1 MKIIITAT
9 NGFMGKAL
17 VNYFKKEHQVIALQR
32 NTQAN
37 ETNVKYFIW
46 DGKTIGTWAQEFEG
60 ADVVINLAGKS
71 VDCRYNEKNKAEIF
85 SSRLESTAII
95 GKAIEK
101 CAVNPKIWINAA
113 SATIYQHSFVP
124 MTEKDGIIGSGFSV
138 EVCKAWE
145 KAFNDFNHLNIR
157 QIALRTAIVLGSD
170 GGVMVPFKNLSKF
183 GLGGKMGDGK
193 QMFSWIHILDICR
206 AIEFFI
212 QHENTQGVYNLAAPN
227 PISNK
232 EFMQALRKQ
241 YKRPFGITLPKFLL
255 EIGARIIQTETELIL
270 KSRYVIPERLLE
282 AGFEFEYNTISKALK
297 EIN

>member
-17 VNYFKKEHQVIALQR
+17 VSYFKKEHQIIALQR
-32 NTQAN
+32 KTQAN
-37 ETNVKYFIW
+37 ETNVNYCVW
-46 DGKTIGTWAQEFEG
+46 DGKTLGTWADEFEG

-95 GKAIEK
+95 GKAIEQ
-101 CAVNPKIWINAA
+101 CAVKPKLWINAA

-124 MTEKDGIIGSGFSV
+124 MTEKNGIIGSGFSV

-145 KAFNDFNHLNIR
+145 KAFNAFNHLNIR
-157 QIALRTAIVLGSD
+157 QITLRTAIVLGSD
-170 GGVMVPFKNLSKF
+170 GGVMTPFKNLTKF
-183 GLGGKMGDGK
+183 GLGGKMGNGK
-193 QMFSWIHILDICR
+193 QMFSWIHILDVCR
-206 AIEFFI
+206 AIEFFM

-227 PISNK
+227 PVTNTN
-232 EFMQALRKQ
+232 FMLALRKR
-241 YKRPFGITLPKFLL
+241 YKRPFGLPMPNFLL
-255 EIGARIIQTETELIL
+255 EIGARMIQTETELIL

-282 AGFEFEYNTISKALK
+282 AGFEFEYG
-297 EIN
+297 EIEECLENL